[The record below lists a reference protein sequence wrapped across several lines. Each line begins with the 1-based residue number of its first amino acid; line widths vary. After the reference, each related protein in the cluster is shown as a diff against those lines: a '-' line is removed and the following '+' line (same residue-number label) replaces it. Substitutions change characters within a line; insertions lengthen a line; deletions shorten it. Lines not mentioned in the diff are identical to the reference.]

1 MKVFSNKELDMTVVG
16 AVWFKTIPSRNITVG
31 VSNEIAR
38 TAMTLGSVDP
48 PAAAKEFDAQLGF
61 VDVDQYKIV
70 LLDNNPLDTRTFGLF
85 LAKNESFKIV
95 QGAAVFITDESD
107 FFETGQVAICEV
119 GTIIELNCS
128 QEVPEEPT
136 VFWRLDAV
144 LGWVTEHVW
153 DVPSVVINLV

>member
-1 MKVFSNKELDMTVVG
+1 MKVFSNRELDMTAVG

-31 VSNEIAR
+31 VSNKIAR
-38 TAMTLGSVDP
+38 TAMTLGSADLP
-48 PAAAKEFDAQLGF
+48 TAAKEFDAQLGY
-61 VDVDQYKIV
+61 VDIDQYKIV

-85 LAKNESFKIV
+85 LAKNESFKV
-95 QGAAVFITDESD
+95 VEGAAVFITDESD

-136 VFWRLDAV
+136 IFWRLDAV

-153 DVPSVVINLV
+153 DVPSVTINLV